1 MKSGLYHS
9 TPSGNIA
16 PPTETESSL
25 TLSSAGSSPNKS
37 SQSPVISA
45 TSSSLGSSGRSLSS
59 GYLAGSSS
67 IGSSGFTPPSSIVR
81 ESSSFTSTSVTQ
93 SGLVV
98 VNKMA
103 ASVDTVEKSKVN
115 VGSEDTASD
124 NTNNNNGSGQ
134 GTVGSEGE
142 SGDVGKGGCKSGAE
156 EGDSG
161 DRRDGDG
168 GGMVAMV
175 SSSFSPECDGTA
187 GHDADVSAVT
197 GETSS
202 NNNTPPLPLVASAG
216 KENKETCSSN
226 DTMTNENNEAAMNSN
241 EGREELRQESKS
253 QTVGEADLPCGT
265 DKNDALHVQKAD
277 HSLRRDPLV
286 EEMEVEESGDGMPA
300 PTDQKDSE
308 VDSTQMSFVL
318 QLSLSQSEG
327 AVSSVP
333 PDPNANCNKTSVL
346 PSQQTQDVIDLT
358 SSISET
364 MEFAV
369 TQETETAPE
378 TDSAPST
385 PHNPQSPSTNEDTVD
400 LTSPNVIS
408 SSHTCTCSQP
418 DNSKGHTDV
427 AVPISLKQSVGINSQ
442 SQGNLGSSIPPSE
455 EMFTPPTPPHAA
467 SPKPSARPTYESV
480 CYSSVDELQETPP
493 LPEHHS
499 GSVADEGKDTKQSKT
514 AESPDSNQ
522 YSSSGIII
530 KFN

>member
-1 MKSGLYHS
+1 M
-9 TPSGNIA
+9 
-16 PPTETESSL
+16 
-25 TLSSAGSSPNKS
+25 
-37 SQSPVISA
+37 
-45 TSSSLGSSGRSLSS
+45 
-59 GYLAGSSS
+59 
-67 IGSSGFTPPSSIVR
+67 
-81 ESSSFTSTSVTQ
+81 TQ
-93 SGLVV
+93 SGLV

-115 VGSEDTASD
+115 VGSEDATPD

-134 GTVGSEGE
+134 GTVESEGE

-216 KENKETCSSN
+216 KESKETCSSN
-226 DTMTNENNEAAMNSN
+226 DTMANKSNEAAMNSN

-253 QTVGEADLPCGT
+253 QTVGEADPPCGT

-277 HSLRRDPLV
+277 HCLRRDPLV
-286 EEMEVEESGDGMPA
+286 EEMEVEESGNGMPA
-300 PTDQKDSE
+300 STDQKDSE

-327 AVSSVP
+327 AVSPFKPSIP
-333 PDPNANCNKTSVL
+333 PDPNANCNKTSML

-385 PHNPQSPSTNEDTVD
+385 PHNPQSPSTNEDTID

-408 SSHTCTCSQP
+408 SSHTHSQP
-418 DNSKGHTDV
+418 DNSKGCTDV
-427 AVPISLKQSVGINSQ
+427 AVPISLKQSEGINSQ
-442 SQGNLGSSIPPSE
+442 SQGNLGSNIPPSE
-455 EMFTPPTPPHAA
+455 EMFTPPTPPHAT

-493 LPEHHS
+493 LPERHS
-499 GSVADEGKDTKQSKT
+499 GSVADEGKDNKQSKT

-530 KFN
+530 KIN